1 MAGPATCPVIK
12 APLRHVRE
20 PSSSRRAQP
29 PPPGGTGLRRSQTAP
44 HSGRLRPRSAALC
57 LRVLHRVPWR
67 PGRPGEPGSQP
78 GLDLAVGRW
87 GPGWP
92 GGQRSGFRVWAWS
105 LGPRHPVPASARLQ
119 KNPLTLVFLIPPRL
133 GTHAGGGGGWLL
145 TPQETQKA
153 GPCLATATPRLQA
166 PLGATQPGSL
176 SVSTPLCHLR
186 REGRAGRSRGPD
198 AQSSS
203 WPGAN
208 ETKSTETATNQSPS
222 ACDSEASPHLS
233 AWGSFPGAS
242 LRFLSFRK
250 NSRPQHSQDSRRGL
264 RSRNSTMRTSGQVG
278 DEQTGGGV
286 RLTRTCSAS
295 PVHAATHPC
304 TWCLTRA
311 RGGPVSGSTPPPQAA
326 LASSVHV

>member
-1 MAGPATCPVIK
+1 M
-12 APLRHVRE
+12 RE
-20 PSSSRRAQP
+20 PSSARRAQP

-44 HSGRLRPRSAALC
+44 PSGRLRPGSAALC

-105 LGPRHPVPASARLQ
+105 LGPRHPVPASAQLQ

-133 GTHAGGGGGWLL
+133 GTHAGGRGGSSHRK
-145 TPQETQKA
+145 TQKA
-153 GPCLATATPRLQA
+153 GPCLATATPPSPGPSGGVLAGLPGCQHPTL
-166 PLGATQPGSL
+166 PLAE
-176 SVSTPLCHLR
+176 R
-186 REGRAGRSRGPD
+186 RRGGPEQRAGRSELQLAR
-198 AQSSS
+198 SKR
-203 WPGAN
+203 AN
-208 ETKSTETATNQSPS
+208 NYRQNLQKRLQIKAPRPVIRKRLPTSVPE
-222 ACDSEASPHLS
+222 
-233 AWGSFPGAS
+233 GSFPGAS
-242 LRFLSFRK
+242 LRFLSFWK
-250 NSRPQHSQDSRRGL
+250 NSRPRHSQNSRRGL

-304 TWCLTRA
+304 TWCLTCA